1 LNFAKDDKDHM
12 VTYKNTQAYC
22 YAHHCQFVARVGVII
37 PFLERTDDA
46 MANEKPFD
54 NAVDN
59 AGLLQLTT
67 AKRYSRHIG
76 NMMDHK
82 VISDL
87 IGMGL
92 LKMEEI

>member
-1 LNFAKDDKDHM
+1 M
-12 VTYKNTQAYC
+12 
-22 YAHHCQFVARVGVII
+22 ARAGVIV
-37 PFLERTDDA
+37 PFLERTSEA

-54 NAVDN
+54 NAVND

-76 NMMDHK
+76 NMIDHK
-82 VISDL
+82 VIMDM

-92 LKMEEI
+92 LSVQEVA

>member
-1 LNFAKDDKDHM
+1 
-12 VTYKNTQAYC
+12 
-22 YAHHCQFVARVGVII
+22 
-37 PFLERTDDA
+37 

-54 NAVDN
+54 IAIDN

-67 AKRYSRHIG
+67 ANRYSRHIG
-76 NMMDHK
+76 NMIDHK

-92 LKMEEI
+92 MKVEGTWQTG